1 MWLVNYGKYNLTYI
15 MMATSNL
22 FCYKS
27 VEQQGDSS
35 TTSAS
40 YFGSDIS
47 LSDQQVI
54 VKAIDD
60 AFAAAGSDIMANA
73 IKIRQLLIKNNL
85 LGNWSIIIADPSA
98 RFGYYNCMKSGNS
111 WFAFH
116 AYKDYKWN

>member
-1 MWLVNYGKYNLTYI
+1 
-15 MMATSNL
+15 MATNNW
-22 FCYKS
+22 FCYKLD
-27 VEQQGDSS
+27 EWEGDST

-40 YFGSDIS
+40 HFGSDIS

-54 VKAIDD
+54 VTAIDD

-73 IKIRQLLIKNNL
+73 IKIRQLLIKNKL
-85 LGNWSIIIADPSA
+85 LGNWSIIIVDPSA

-116 AYKDYKWN
+116 AYKDYKWNYFGTVRNN